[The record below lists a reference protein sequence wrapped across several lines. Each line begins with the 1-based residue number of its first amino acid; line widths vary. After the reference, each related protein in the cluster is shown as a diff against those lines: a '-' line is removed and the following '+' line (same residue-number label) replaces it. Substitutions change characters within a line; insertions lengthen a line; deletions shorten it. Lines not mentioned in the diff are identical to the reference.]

1 MELLTRGKKIYIF
14 FALKEANNCSAV
26 NKEKAAI
33 AARGYRLKYTEKRPN
48 LNLKSACM
56 V

>member
-1 MELLTRGKKIYIF
+1 MKKDIYF

-26 NKEKAAI
+26 NKEKAVI
-33 AARGYRLKYTEKRPN
+33 AARGYRLKYTEKTPN
-48 LNLKSACM
+48 LALKSTSM